1 MTRRASLAA
10 DFVAVLAATLSA
22 IELRVLVAPMLGSQ
36 AAPLSPEWPLAIPFV
51 AVLGS
56 FYAAG
61 LYERDAFVSRPLH
74 AWTVVRSCVL
84 AFVLSAAGAFL
95 VGPGW
100 FNVSRLTLV
109 LTFALLPPLDLLLR
123 LVVLHYEYVSW
134 VKRRQPVGFV
144 VGDSTVSRRIT
155 KRLQRLRGFDQVR
168 TIYPARLAEEGADA
182 VAAEL
187 NNVAADGRSAD
198 VVFVDSSSVPP
209 REVLGIVE
217 ATQRRGADVYV
228 ISNLFGPLEGSRL
241 LSDLFQAPVTRVR
254 RPLVPSPAYALKRA
268 LDIAGSAAMLL
279 LLSPVIAVLA
289 AIIKAT
295 SAGPVFHTQ
304 VRVGRAGTTFEFLKF
319 RSMYTDCDSSGHQ
332 QYVRKLIRGEAK
344 PTATDAG
351 GNGIFKI
358 VNDPRVTPIGA
369 FIRKY
374 SLDEIPQLVN
384 VLRGDMSL
392 VGPRPPLPYEAS
404 EYDDWQRQ
412 RLEVQCGITGPWQ
425 VVGRNHVSFDEMTL
439 QDLMY
444 AMNMGLW
451 VDLRLCLKT
460 IPAALLGG
468 GL

>member
-1 MTRRASLAA
+1 MARRASVAA
-10 DFVAVLAATLSA
+10 DLVAVLAATLCA
-22 IELRVLVAPMLGSQ
+22 IDLRTFVGPLLGLQ
-36 AAPLSPEWPLAIPFV
+36 AAPFSLEWPLAIPLV
-51 AVLGS
+51 AVLGA
-56 FYAAG
+56 FYSAG

-74 AWTVVRSCVL
+74 AWAIVRACVL
-84 AFVLSAAGAFL
+84 AFVISAAAAFL
-95 VGPGW
+95 VGPGG
-100 FNVSRLTLV
+100 FNISRLTLV
-109 LTFALLPPLDLLLR
+109 LTFAMLPLFDLLLR
-123 LVVLHYEYVSW
+123 LVVLHSGYVSW
-134 VKRRQPVGFV
+134 VKRRRPVGFV
-144 VGDSTVSRRIT
+144 IGDSTVSRRIAR
-155 KRLQRLRGFDQVR
+155 RLLRLRGFDQVR
-168 TIYPARLAEEGADA
+168 AIDPVRLAEGGADA
-182 VAAEL
+182 VASEL
-187 NNVAADGRSAD
+187 NNVSASGRCAD
-198 VVFVDSSSVPP
+198 VVFVDNSSVPP
-209 REVLGIVE
+209 RDVLAIVE

-228 ISNLFGPLEGSRL
+228 VSSLFGPLEGSRL

-254 RPLVPSPAYALKRA
+254 RPLIPPPAYAFKRA

-279 LLSPVIAVLA
+279 VFSPVIAVLA
-289 AIIKAT
+289 TIIKAT
-295 SAGPVFHTQ
+295 SAGPAFHTQ
-304 VRVGRAGTTFEFLKF
+304 VRVGRAGKTFEFLKF
-319 RSMYTDCDSSGHQ
+319 RSMYVNSDSSGHQ

-358 VNDPRVTPIGA
+358 VDDPRVTPIGA

-412 RLEVQCGITGPWQ
+412 RLEVQCGITGVWQ
-425 VVGRNHVSFDEMTL
+425 VTGRNRVSFDEMTL

-451 VDLRLCLKT
+451 VDLRLCFKT